1 MSEALILPKAGK
13 IDHRPESQP
22 SVRSGQL
29 VSASSESMPLT
40 SSPAVQ
46 PLRRLVAVV
55 AFEGVSPFHLSVPC
69 VVFGEGL
76 EPGNPFELVVCSVD
90 PAPVRTSA
98 GFALTALPSLS
109 TLEEAEVVIV
119 PSWRDINERPPE
131 ALLHALRTAHAR
143 GATILGLC
151 LGSHVLAEAG
161 LLAGGKATTHW
172 EYAPLFAKRFADI
185 RVEPD
190 VLYVQEGRVL
200 TSAGTAAGLD
210 ACLHLVRQ
218 QLGGE
223 RANQLARRL
232 VIPPHREGGQAQF
245 IQQPM
250 PKARTGTR
258 LGRLMDE
265 VRARLHEPHSLDSLA
280 KEAGLSRRTL
290 TRQFKALTGTSVQVW
305 LQAERIQ
312 HAQRLLERGS
322 LSIERV
328 AEQTGFGSAESF
340 RLQFRQ
346 SVGVSPSQWRKTFAA
361 V

>member
-1 MSEALILPKAGK
+1 
-13 IDHRPESQP
+13 
-22 SVRSGQL
+22 
-29 VSASSESMPLT
+29 MPLT

-76 EPGNPFELVVCSVD
+76 EPDNPFELVVCSVD
-90 PAPVRTSA
+90 PPPVRTSA

-109 TLEEAEVVIV
+109 ALEEAEVVIV

-131 ALLHALRTAHAR
+131 VLLHALRSAHAR
-143 GATILGLC
+143 GATIVGLC

-161 LLAGGKATTHW
+161 LLAGSRATTHW
-172 EYAPLFAKRFADI
+172 EYAPLFAQRFADI

-280 KEAGLSRRTL
+280 QEAGLSRRTL

-305 LQAERIQ
+305 LLAERIQ
-312 HAQRLLERGS
+312 HAQRLLERGP

>member
-1 MSEALILPKAGK
+1 M
-13 IDHRPESQP
+13 P
-22 SVRSGQL
+22 S
-29 VSASSESMPLT
+29 T
-40 SSPAVQ
+40 SPAPVQ
-46 PLRRLVAVV
+46 TQRRRVAIV
-55 AFEGVSPFHLSVPC
+55 AFDGISPFHLSVPC

-76 EPGNPFELVVCSVD
+76 APDNPFDLVVCSVD

-98 GFALTALPSLS
+98 GFALTALPSLRA
-109 TLEEAEVVIV
+109 LQKADVVIV
-119 PSWRDINERPPE
+119 PSWRNVNERPPE
-131 ALLHALRTAHAR
+131 PLLRALRAAHAR
-143 GATILGLC
+143 GALIVGLC

-161 LLAGGKATTHW
+161 LLAGGRATTHW
-172 EYAPLFAKRFADI
+172 EYAPLFTQRFADI
-185 RVEPD
+185 KVEPD
-190 VLYVQEGRVL
+190 VLYVQEGRIL

-258 LGRLMDE
+258 LGRLMDA
-265 VRARLHEPHSLDSLA
+265 VRARLHEQHSLDSLA
-280 KEAGLSRRTL
+280 QEAGLSRRTL
-290 TRQFKALTGTSVQVW
+290 TRQFKALTGSSVQAW
-305 LQAERIQ
+305 LQAERVQ
-312 HAQRLLERGS
+312 FAQRLLEREP

-328 AEQTGFGSAESF
+328 AERSGFGSAEAF

-346 SVGVSPSQWRKTFAA
+346 SVGVSPSQWRKTFAGA
-361 V
+361 

>member
-1 MSEALILPKAGK
+1 
-13 IDHRPESQP
+13 
-22 SVRSGQL
+22 
-29 VSASSESMPLT
+29 MPM
-40 SSPAVQ
+40 SSPAAG
-46 PLRRLVAVV
+46 PALRRRVAVV
-55 AFEGVSPFHLSVPC
+55 AFEGISPFHLSVPC

-76 EPGNPFELVVCSVD
+76 APDSPFDLVVCSVD

-98 GFALTALPSLS
+98 GFALTALPSLRA
-109 TLEEAEVVIV
+109 LQKADVVIV
-119 PSWRDINERPPE
+119 PSWRDVNERPPE
-131 ALLHALRTAHAR
+131 ALLRALRAAHAR
-143 GATILGLC
+143 GALIVGLC

-161 LLAGGKATTHW
+161 LLAGGRATTHW
-172 EYAPLFAKRFADI
+172 EYAPLFAQRFTDVK
-185 RVEPD
+185 VEAD

-210 ACLHLVRQ
+210 ACLHLVRL

-232 VIPPHREGGQAQF
+232 VIPPHREGGQSQY
-245 IQQPM
+245 IQQPL

-265 VRARLHEPHSLDSLA
+265 VRARLHESHSLDSLA
-280 KEAGLSRRTL
+280 HEAGLSRRTL

-305 LQAERIQ
+305 LLAERVQ
-312 HAQRLLERGS
+312 LAQRLLERGP

-328 AEQTGFGSAESF
+328 AEQAGFGSAESF

-361 V
+361 G

>member
-1 MSEALILPKAGK
+1 MS
-13 IDHRPESQP
+13 
-22 SVRSGQL
+22 
-29 VSASSESMPLT
+29 SMPMTL
-40 SSPAVQ
+40 AAAEQ
-46 PLRRLVAVV
+46 ALRRRVAVV
-55 AFEGVSPFHLSVPC
+55 AFEGISPFHLSVPC

-76 EPGNPFELVVCSVD
+76 APGSPFDVVVCSVD

-98 GFALTALPSLS
+98 GFALTALPSLRA
-109 TLEEAEVVIV
+109 LLKADVVIV
-119 PSWRDINERPPE
+119 PSWRDVNERPPE
-131 ALLHALRTAHAR
+131 SLLRALRAAHAR
-143 GATILGLC
+143 GALIVGLC

-161 LLAGGKATTHW
+161 LLAGGRATTHW
-172 EYAPLFAKRFADI
+172 EYATLFAQRFTDV

-232 VIPPHREGGQAQF
+232 VIPPHREGGQSQY
-245 IQQPM
+245 IQQPL

-265 VRARLHEPHSLDSLA
+265 VRVRLHEPHSLDSLA
-280 KEAGLSRRTL
+280 LEAGLSRRTL
-290 TRQFKALTGTSVQVW
+290 TRQFKALTGNSVQAW
-305 LQAERIQ
+305 LLAERVQ
-312 HAQRLLERGS
+312 LAQRLLERGQ

-346 SVGVSPSQWRKTFAA
+346 SVGMSPSQWRKTFAS